1 MRKLFAGFLVAVILL
16 GGDLIWRAWAQGPNL
31 FCSATQACTV
41 TALWNYT
48 GGLQAGGVSVATLPV
63 SLATQTSGQLNLA
76 TQVTGTLPGAN
87 YAAVN
92 LAAGNVN
99 GGVGGVLPGA
109 NMAATNLAASG
120 NGGVTG
126 VLPVANEGTGTPA
139 SGKYVDGGTGAWTA
153 LTAGGV
159 SEASLFCNQISP
171 LGTSDPQPFC
181 PFVVFAS
188 AHTLIRFTA
197 FNSTVPAGCTIAGVV
212 AFRDETTPSTL
223 QSLTLTNGVA
233 LEDSGVISVTMTA
246 GHRFAFAVTTTPSG
260 CTTSPSFFMAANY
273 Q

>member
-1 MRKLFAGFLVAVILL
+1 MRKLFSGFLVAVILL
-16 GGDLIWRAWAQGPNL
+16 GGGQIFRVWAQTNT
-31 FCSATQACTV
+31 FCASSLPCTV
-41 TALWNYT
+41 TALWNFT
-48 GGLQAGGVSVATLPV
+48 GGLQNNGVAVPTLPI
-63 SLATQTSGQLNLA
+63 NLA
-76 TQVTGTLPGAN
+76 TQITGTLAGTN
-87 YAAVN
+87 YAQVN

-99 GGVGGVLPGA
+99 GGVGGTLPGA